1 MTHAYNKSYLE
12 DAMANLGAMLDY
24 AVGICGEDLGM
35 FWNRFIASGIA
46 GQFTYRN
53 PKYLCGLSGTEL
65 ALAVAGRTGSPLPM
79 NEPLIDTGSR
89 EYWTGWTLAYLQWYL
104 NLPFET
110 LQKRGIGAST
120 LAEMYPTLHEAD
132 LMRSVTFVQKLL
144 EERSGERRLRDL
156 RKNAG
161 LTQQELAEASGIS
174 LRAIRAYE
182 QGQLSLAKASA
193 DSVYRLQSVLG
204 VDNLAI

>member
-12 DAMANLGAMLDY
+12 NAMSNLGAMLDY
-24 AVGICGEDLGM
+24 AVGICGEDLDM
-35 FWNRFIASGIA
+35 FWHRFLACGIA
-46 GQFTYRN
+46 EQFTYRN

-65 ALAVAGRTGSPLPM
+65 ALAVASRTGTPLPM
-79 NEPLIDTGSR
+79 KEPLIDIGSR

-110 LQKRGIGAST
+110 LQKKGIGAST
-120 LAEMYPTLHEAD
+120 LAEVYPTLHEAD
-132 LMRSVTFVQKLL
+132 LMRSVTFAQRLL
-144 EERSGERRLRDL
+144 EENPCERSLKAL

-182 QGQLSLAKASA
+182 QGQLNLVKASA
-193 DSVYRLQSVLG
+193 DSVARLQSVLG
-204 VDNLAI
+204 VENLAL